1 MGKKKP
7 IYYTP
12 LFLAPRYL
20 DDRKRLAA
28 TKLRAKRAK
37 FFALTLSNNFRFD
50 NKYHKFKI
58 LKDLD
63 SIPPPEEEPDD
74 GEFSYEEFLVIARQ

>member
-1 MGKKKP
+1 MGGKKNNLL
-7 IYYTP
+7 YSS
-12 LFLAPRYL
+12 FLAPRYL
-20 DDRKRLAA
+20 DDKKRLAS
-28 TKLRAKRAK
+28 TKLKAKRAK

-50 NKYHKFKI
+50 NKYAKFKI